1 VPEICGD
8 CGNRFDSV
16 AHVKACYRVEDTQ
29 TSPKETLT
37 PTKNIPIFDP
47 VKKTPAKNIPIF
59 DPVKKTPAKKT
70 PAKKTPAKK
79 TSYRQTSV
87 FDPVEKT
94 PAKRSATKRP
104 ASKRSATKRPK
115 KKISSNSDEYTS
127 VSKGHRP
134 KARPTPMATGR
145 YKTCPA
151 CGMAVTLDGQCR
163 C

>member
-1 VPEICGD
+1 MPEICGD

-47 VKKTPAKNIPIF
+47 V
-59 DPVKKTPAKKT
+59 KKT